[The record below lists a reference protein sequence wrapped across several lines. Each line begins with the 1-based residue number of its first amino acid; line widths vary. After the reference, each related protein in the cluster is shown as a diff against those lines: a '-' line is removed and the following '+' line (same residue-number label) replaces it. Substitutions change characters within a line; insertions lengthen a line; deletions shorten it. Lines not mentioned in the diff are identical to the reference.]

1 MEKLNMHTKD
11 FASVYSE
18 KLAQLFPECIT
29 EVSGENGE
37 TQQAIDFD
45 KLKQLISTDVVEGAT
60 ERYQFTWPDKKK
72 AIRMANTPSTLTLRP
87 YRAESA
93 NFDTTENLYIEGD
106 NLEVLKLLRENYLGK
121 IKIIYIDP
129 PYNTGNDFIYNDD
142 YSKNLYDYVSG
153 SGQMDENGN
162 QLVQNTESN
171 GRFHSDWL
179 NMIYPRLKVARDLLR
194 NDGAIFVS
202 IDEHEHANLLSIM
215 FEIFG
220 KENYIDSIV
229 WDKKASAKGVPP
241 RNLMVNVHEYIVA
254 FQKSDEFKFIGE
266 KRDPEEDGFK
276 NPDNDPRGPWRVSNI
291 KSTTKPIE
299 EAFTITDPD
308 TGRQYTNT
316 WAFSK
321 ESLDRMIRE
330 KRILWKESL
339 PKQKEFLYEMTNE
352 NKAIKSNW
360 GVFDAQSTTVFLKK
374 LLPQVHFDN
383 PKPINLM
390 KYLVSVSLREGILL
404 DFFSGSG
411 TTAQAIMETNEEDGG
426 KRQFILVQI
435 PDPLDS
441 STEAYKSGI
450 KTICNI
456 GEERLRRVGDMIIK
470 RCEKKNG
477 GDNLFSQQA
486 SFHKPDVGFR
496 VLKLDSSNMQDVY
509 YRPEESNETTLFE
522 DNIKPDRTPEDL
534 LFQVMLECNLPL
546 SAKIETKKIAG
557 KDVFYV
563 NDGYLIA
570 CFDIDVNEDVIKAVA
585 KMKPYYFIM
594 RDSSLSSDNV
604 ADNFD
609 QIFKAYSKDTIRR
622 VL

>member
-1 MEKLNMHTKD
+1 MHTKD
-11 FASVYSE
+11 FSSVYSE

-29 EVSGENGE
+29 EVADSESGIKR
-37 TQQAIDFD
+37 AIDFD
-45 KLKQLISTDVVEGAT
+45 KLKQLLSSDVVDGPT

-72 AIRMANTPSTLTLRP
+72 AIRMANAPTNMTLRP
-87 YRAESA
+87 CREESL
-93 NFDTTENLYIEGD
+93 NFDTSENLYIEGD

-142 YSKNLYDYVSG
+142 YRENISNYVSS
-153 SGQMDENGN
+153 SGQVDENGN
-162 QLVQNTESN
+162 MLVQNTESN

-179 NMIYPRLKVARDLLR
+179 NMIYPRLRVARDLLR

-202 IDEHEHANLLSIM
+202 IDEHEHANLLKVM
-215 FEIFG
+215 VEIFG

-266 KRDPEEDGFK
+266 QRNAEEDGFK

-299 EAFTITDPD
+299 EAFTITDPE

-321 ESLDRMIRE
+321 ESLDKMIKE

-390 KYLVSVSLREGILL
+390 KYLVKVSLGEGILL
-404 DFFSGSG
+404 DFFSGSA
-411 TTAQAIMETNEEDGG
+411 TTAQAIMENNEEDGK

-435 PDPLDS
+435 PDALDS
-441 STEAYKSGI
+441 SSEAYKAGI
-450 KTICNI
+450 KTICDI
-456 GEERLRRVGDMIIK
+456 GKERLRRVCEMIIQ
-470 RCEKKNG
+470 RHEKKNSG
-477 GDNLFSQQA
+477 NDLFSQQNNITL
-486 SFHKPDVGFR
+486 PDIGFR

-509 YRPEESNETTLFE
+509 YRPEESSDATLFE

-546 SAKIETKKIAG
+546 SAKIETMKIAG
-557 KDVFYV
+557 KDVFNV
-563 NDGYLIA
+563 NNGYLIA
-570 CFDIDVNEDVIKAVA
+570 CFDNDVNEDLIKEIA
-585 KMKPYYFIM
+585 KMKPYYFIL

-609 QIFKAYSKDTIRR
+609 QIFQAYSKETIRR

>member
-1 MEKLNMHTKD
+1 MHTKD

-470 RCEKKNG
+470 KKKKKNG

>member
-1 MEKLNMHTKD
+1 MDKLNMHTKD
-11 FASVYSE
+11 FSSVYSE

-29 EVSGENGE
+29 EVADSESGIKR
-37 TQQAIDFD
+37 AIDFD
-45 KLKQLISTDVVEGAT
+45 KLKQLLSSDVVDGPT

-72 AIRMANTPSTLTLRP
+72 AIRMANAPTNMTLRP
-87 YRAESA
+87 CREESL
-93 NFDTTENLYIEGD
+93 NFDTSENLYIEGD

-142 YSKNLYDYVSG
+142 YRENISNYVSS
-153 SGQMDENGN
+153 SGQVDENGN
-162 QLVQNTESN
+162 MLVQNTESN

-179 NMIYPRLKVARDLLR
+179 NMIYPRLRVARDLLR

-202 IDEHEHANLLSIM
+202 IDEHEHANLLKVM
-215 FEIFG
+215 VEIFG

-266 KRDPEEDGFK
+266 QRNAEEDGFK

-299 EAFTITDPD
+299 EAFTITDPE

-321 ESLDRMIRE
+321 ESLDKMIKE

-390 KYLVSVSLREGILL
+390 KYLVKVSLGEGILL
-404 DFFSGSG
+404 DFFSGSA
-411 TTAQAIMETNEEDGG
+411 TTAQAIMENNEEDGK

-435 PDPLDS
+435 PDALDS
-441 STEAYKSGI
+441 SSEAYKAGI
-450 KTICNI
+450 KTICDI
-456 GEERLRRVGDMIIK
+456 GKERLRRVCEMIIQ
-470 RCEKKNG
+470 RHEKKNSG
-477 GDNLFSQQA
+477 NDLFSQQNNITL
-486 SFHKPDVGFR
+486 PDIGFR

-509 YRPEESNETTLFE
+509 YRPEESSDATLFE

-546 SAKIETKKIAG
+546 SAKIETMKIAG
-557 KDVFYV
+557 KDVFNV
-563 NDGYLIA
+563 NNGYLIA
-570 CFDIDVNEDVIKAVA
+570 CFDNDVNEDLIKEIA
-585 KMKPYYFIM
+585 KMKPYYFIL

-609 QIFKAYSKDTIRR
+609 QIFQAYSKETIRR